1 MIKVVCPAEHN
12 TRQNAIQIFSE
23 EWFSPI
29 GQPTSPTIYLTPPKP
44 PSFLVEF
51 VARENGMAAF
61 TWLEISK
68 SRSSLLQQL
77 QVNLDTM
84 ESIEKS
90 DFANDTF
97 SAFSSDC
104 TYKCPELNACISSSL
119 WCDGRLNC
127 PSGYDEN
134 EMHCGVGRRF
144 FKQFPGGVYT
154 ALGCTAAVLAA
165 CVLFTIFALIARIRR
180 SRRRRLGK
188 KKLLATPDGRR
199 LTEELLLD
207 PGSNTTTVS
216 SWHKDRSVEYI
227 HVDRETTVWTFRLLY
242 RFIRAFMV

>member
-1 MIKVVCPAEHN
+1 MIKVICPSEPN
-12 TRQNAIQIFSE
+12 NRQFSVQVFSE
-23 EWFSPI
+23 EWFAPV
-29 GQPTSPTIYLTPPKP
+29 GQPASPALYFSPPKP

-51 VARENGMAAF
+51 VAREPGTAAF

-68 SRSSLLQQL
+68 SKSSLLQQL
-77 QVNLDTM
+77 QVSMDTM
-84 ESIEKS
+84 DSLDRV
-90 DFANDTF
+90 DFSNDTL
-97 SAFSSDC
+97 SAFNADC
-104 TYKCPELNACISSSL
+104 AYKCPELNACISSSL

-127 PSGYDEN
+127 PSGHDEN

-216 SWHKDRSVEYI
+216 S
-227 HVDRETTVWTFRLLY
+227 
-242 RFIRAFMV
+242 